1 MQRVLPETDLEKK
14 MMSMAAIFIE
24 ENHVLDD
31 LYEIIGSD
39 LVDGKVLA
47 PDVKEQVLE
56 EIGEY
61 FFRLDL
67 NWGKEIKE
75 DCLIILED
83 FWGVKTKEAALQTL
97 EDIRKQG
104 HRTKFNVLKGI
115 AAAEEKIS
123 ASSLE
128 KFKQIFNFDFASEEQ
143 MQMTDDDHRLL
154 AAWMKKTDRFVGEC
168 GILAWDIARGVH
180 LARLAYVVG
189 FFDDNQAWAEILNLA
204 PIAEGKFKDWR
215 EFALSFIIG
224 RTFWAGEED
233 PHIKMVCERLL
244 GHPASPWNFYPL
256 SKD

>member
-1 MQRVLPETDLEKK
+1 MPRILPENDLEKK
-14 MMSMAAIFIE
+14 MLSMAAIFIE
-24 ENHVLDD
+24 ENYVLDD
-31 LYEIIGSD
+31 LFEIIGSD
-39 LVDGKVLA
+39 LEDGKELA
-47 PDVKEQVLE
+47 PEVKEQVLE

-67 NWGKEIKE
+67 NWGEEIKE

-83 FWGVKTKEAALQTL
+83 FWGVKNKEAALKIL

-104 HRTKFNVLKGI
+104 HRAKFNVLKNI
-115 AAAEEKIS
+115 AASEEKIS
-123 ASSLE
+123 NASLE

-154 AAWMKKTDRFVGEC
+154 AAWMKKTDRFIGEC
-168 GILAWDIARGVH
+168 GILGWDIARGVH

-189 FFDDNQAWAEILNLA
+189 YLDADQAWTEIQKLA
-204 PIAEGKFKDWR
+204 PLAEKKFKNWR

-233 PHIKMVCERLL
+233 PQIKMVCERLL
-244 GHPASPWNFYPL
+244 GHPASPWAFISL
-256 SKD
+256 